1 MLGLEITPEILS
13 GSPVPELWLL
23 LVTIAILVTLVALA
37 AVVVSRL
44 VLPLSALLQRRRRGR
59 GPRHRSSRKRE
70 LSQGRH

>member
-1 MLGLEITPEILS
+1 MLGLENTPEILS
-13 GSPVPELWLL
+13 GSPAPELWLL

-44 VLPLSALLQRRRRGR
+44 MLPLSALLQRRRGR